1 MKQGK
6 KPGKA
11 AIVLIV
17 VLAVLLALLA
27 AGWIVYSR
35 TVSKLN
41 YQQRDAVSAVSS
53 ETPPPLVDET
63 ASEEQRRQ
71 AEEINSQLAENLR
84 DPGNADESGAQVTN
98 ILLIGVDNDNLPGL
112 DELGNA
118 DGLVILSINKTT
130 RQVVMTS
137 LMRDIYVSVPNQFN
151 TKLTLSYH
159 YGGVPM
165 LIDTIE
171 ANFGVPIDN
180 YALVNY
186 IDVVNIVDAFGGVEI
201 DLREDEIY
209 AMEGKIANVNVLM
222 GLDPSANAISQS
234 QAGRITL
241 NGVQTAAYLRVRMA
255 GHGDYERTE
264 RARRVLGQLV
274 EKARGMNAAELS
286 EMADVVLPC
295 ITTDLTE
302 GQILSLLV
310 NAPQYMKY
318 EMVSS
323 RIPIEGSSYGAD
335 MNGYYLIVDYEV
347 NREYLY
353 NSIYNGV
360 H

>member
-1 MKQGK
+1 MGGVRSTPRDSRKGTTRMTDEERLRKIRQIQLKRK
-6 KPGKA
+6 KKKRRKVIVTVIM
-11 AIVLIV
+11 AIILVLVILFGAFFMLFEHYYSKMNFLNV
-17 VLAVLLALLA
+17 
-27 AGWIVYSR
+27 AGDGNTDYVAPTSGVYN
-35 TVSKLN
+35 V
-41 YQQRDAVSAVSS
+41 
-53 ETPPPLVDET
+53 
-63 ASEEQRRQ
+63 
-71 AEEINSQLAENLR
+71 
-84 DPGNADESGAQVTN
+84 
-98 ILLIGVDNDNLPGL
+98 LLIGVDNDNLPGL

-137 LMRDIYVSVPNQFN
+137 LMRDIYVSIPDQFN
-151 TKLTLSYH
+151 TKLTMSYH

-234 QAGRITL
+234 QAGPITL

-274 EKARGMNAAELS
+274 EKARGMSVSELND
-286 EMADVVLPC
+286 MADVVLPC